1 MYKGKCICAIITAGG
16 NGTRMESQVPKQYLP
31 IAGVPMIRRTATV
44 FDECDAVDCIAVTAP
59 QEHLQLC
66 RALLADVRKRVL
78 VVTGGKQRQDS
89 VANALRELNSSISFD
104 YVIIHDG
111 ARPYVTEEMLM
122 DSLEKALETG
132 AAVAAVPVKDTIRS
146 GAMTLQRDNLYIVQ
160 TPQTFEK
167 SIILR
172 AHEKA
177 ASDAHYGSDDGGL
190 VERLGL
196 PVALSQGDY
205 ANIKITT
212 KEDLPPMQR
221 IGKGYDAHRLIAD
234 RPLVLGG
241 VTIAHPTGLAG
252 HSDADVLV
260 HAIIDALLGAA
271 ALGDIGRHFPDTDS
285 AYAGIS
291 SIVLLQRTQELLA
304 AAGNAIVNVDA
315 TVIAEAPKL
324 ASHIDE
330 MRANIADALRIDK
343 CCVGIKATTT
353 EGLGFAGRKEG
364 IAADAVCLI
373 SKIY

>member
-1 MYKGKCICAIITAGG
+1 MYKGKRICAIITAGG
-16 NGTRMESQVPKQYLP
+16 NGTRMESQIPKQYIP
-31 IAGVPMIRRTATV
+31 ITGVPMIRRTAAV
-44 FDECDAVDCIAVTAP
+44 FEKWDAVDCIAVTAP
-59 QEHLQLC
+59 QEHMQLC
-66 RALLADVRKRVL
+66 REILADVRKSVI

-89 VANALRELNSSISFD
+89 VANALRELNDRTSFD

-111 ARPYVTEEMLM
+111 ARPYVTEKVLK
-122 DSLEKALETG
+122 DSLEKAFETG

-177 ASDAHYGSDDGGL
+177 ASDAHCGTDDGSL

-221 IGKGYDAHRLIAD
+221 IGKGYDVHRLVTG
-234 RPLVLGG
+234 RLLVLGG
-241 VTIAHPTGLAG
+241 VTIPHPTGLEG

-260 HAIIDALLGAA
+260 HAIMDALLGAA

-285 AYAGIS
+285 SYAGIS
-291 SIVLLQRTQELLA
+291 SIVLLQKTREIIA
-304 AAGNAIVNVDA
+304 AAGNVIVNVDA

-324 ASHIDE
+324 APYIDE
-330 MRANIADALRIDK
+330 MRINIANALLIDPS
-343 CCVGIKATTT
+343 CVGIKATTT
-353 EGLGFAGRKEG
+353 EGLGFTGRKEG

>member
-1 MYKGKCICAIITAGG
+1 MYKGKRICAIITAGG
-16 NGTRMESQVPKQYLP
+16 AGARMESQIPKQYLP
-31 IAGVPMIRRTATV
+31 IAGVPMIRKTAAV
-44 FDECDAVDCIAVTAP
+44 FDESDAIDCIVVTAP
-59 QEHLQLC
+59 QEHLQRC
-66 RALLADVRKRVL
+66 RTVLANIRKL
-78 VVTGGKQRQDS
+78 AFVVPGGKQRQDS
-89 VANALRELNSSISFD
+89 VANALRELNDKVSFD
-104 YVIIHDG
+104 YVMVHDG
-111 ARPYVTEEMLM
+111 ARPYVTEEMLA
-122 DSLEKALETG
+122 DSLEKALDVG

-196 PVALSQGDY
+196 PVALSKGEY

-221 IGKGYDAHRLIAD
+221 IGKGYDVHRLAAD

-252 HSDADVLV
+252 HSDADVLT
-260 HAIIDALLGAA
+260 HAVIDALFGAA
-271 ALGDIGRHFPDTDS
+271 ALGDIGHHFPDTDP
-285 AYAGIS
+285 AYAGVS
-291 SIVLLQRTQELLA
+291 SIVLLQKTRELLA
-304 AAGNAIVNVDA
+304 AAGSAIVNIDA
-315 TVIAEAPKL
+315 TIIAQAPKL
-324 ASHIDE
+324 APYIDE
-330 MRANIADALRIDK
+330 MRTNVADALHIDK
-343 CCVGIKATTT
+343 NCVGIKATTT
-353 EGLGFAGRKEG
+353 EGLGFTGRKEG
-364 IAADAVCLI
+364 IAAEAVCLI

>member
-1 MYKGKCICAIITAGG
+1 MYKGKRICAIITAGG
-16 NGTRMESQVPKQYLP
+16 NGTRMESQIPKQYIP
-31 IAGVPMIRRTATV
+31 ITGVPMIRRTAAV
-44 FDECDAVDCIAVTAP
+44 FEKWDAVDCIAVTAP
-59 QEHLQLC
+59 QEHMQLC
-66 RALLADVRKRVL
+66 REILADVRKSVI

-89 VANALRELNSSISFD
+89 VANALRELNDRTSFD

-111 ARPYVTEEMLM
+111 ARPYVTEKVLK
-122 DSLEKALETG
+122 DSLEKAFETG

-177 ASDAHYGSDDGGL
+177 ASDAHCGTDDGSL

-221 IGKGYDAHRLIAD
+221 IGKGYDVHRLVTG
-234 RPLVLGG
+234 RLLVLGG
-241 VTIAHPTGLAG
+241 VTIPHPTGLEG

-260 HAIIDALLGAA
+260 HAIMDALLGAA

-285 AYAGIS
+285 SYAGIS
-291 SIVLLQRTQELLA
+291 SIVLLQKTREIIA
-304 AAGNAIVNVDA
+304 AAGNVIVNVDA

-324 ASHIDE
+324 APYIDE
-330 MRANIADALRIDK
+330 MRINIADALLIDPS
-343 CCVGIKATTT
+343 CVGIKATTT
-353 EGLGFAGRKEG
+353 EGLGFTGRKEG